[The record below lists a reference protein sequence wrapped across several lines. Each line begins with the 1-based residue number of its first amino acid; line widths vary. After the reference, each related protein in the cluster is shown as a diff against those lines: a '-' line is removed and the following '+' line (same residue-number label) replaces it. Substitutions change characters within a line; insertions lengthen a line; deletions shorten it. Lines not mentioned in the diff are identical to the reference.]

1 MAAFYQSDPAR
12 ILTRLLADVTGAG
25 SPEVAPDQHV
35 QERH

>member
-1 MAAFYQSDPAR
+1 MAAFYQSDAAR
-12 ILTRLLADVTGAG
+12 ILTRSLAGVTGAR